1 MKKIVFALGCM
12 LALLETTKAQNASS
26 AQLNN
31 QDIAQVEINW
41 ENFELELDESETN
54 WTFHTDQ
61 ERKVLY
67 IDFQALGGN
76 MSKLV
81 VQNAEQ
87 EIVVIDDHL
96 FDLPNNTI
104 YEVDLAKFGTGNYE
118 VELHTYNSVIR
129 EKISLQ

>member
-12 LALLETTKAQNASS
+12 LTLLQATKAQNSSS

-31 QDIAQVEINW
+31 QDIAQAEINW
-41 ENFELELDESETN
+41 ENFELELDESATN

-81 VQNAEQ
+81 VQNADQ
-87 EIVVIDDHL
+87 EVVVLDDHL
-96 FDLPNNTI
+96 FDLPKNTI
-104 YEVDLAKFGTGNYE
+104 YEVDLAKFGKGNYA
-118 VELHTYNSVIR
+118 VELHTYNSIIR
-129 EKISLQ
+129 EEISLQ